1 MQPNARRAKYNSL
14 ECAALSALWLVAAWR
29 DLVQLKADTAYLD
42 VAQKRRQAAAYQSA
56 DKAAHSKELHLD
68 QASSINLPLECRRTR
83 KPQWSYNRFMT
94 FIHTLAIAMGASWV
108 SGINLYAA
116 VTTLG
121 LLGRFA
127 NLELPGELQVL
138 TSWWVI
144 GIGALLYVVEFVAD
158 KIPVVDSTWDV
169 VHTFIRV
176 PAGAVL
182 AATAFGDFDK
192 SVQVIA
198 FLLGGGL
205 ALSSHGTKA
214 ATRAVVNTSPEPVS
228 NIVVSSLE
236 DVLAV
241 VSILLSVFLPF
252 VLFAVVASGLVLS
265 FWLLPKVLRFF
276 RNVFRS
282 IRGFLIQPACNANC

>member
-1 MQPNARRAKYNSL
+1 M
-14 ECAALSALWLVAAWR
+14 
-29 DLVQLKADTAYLD
+29 D
-42 VAQKRRQAAAYQSA
+42 
-56 DKAAHSKELHLD
+56 
-68 QASSINLPLECRRTR
+68 
-83 KPQWSYNRFMT
+83 
-94 FIHTLAIAMGASWV
+94 FIHTLAIGMGASWV
-108 SGINLYAA
+108 SGINLYASVA
-116 VTTLG
+116 TLG
-121 LLGRFA
+121 LLGRFS

-144 GIGALLYVVEFVAD
+144 GIAAALYCVEFVAD
-158 KIPVVDSTWDV
+158 KIPIVDSTWDV

-214 ATRAVVNTSPEPVS
+214 ATRAIVNTSPEPVS
-228 NIVVSSLE
+228 NFVVSTLE

-241 VSILLSVFLPF
+241 GSILLAVFLPV
-252 VLFAVVASGLVLS
+252 VLFFVVAAGLLVS
-265 FWLLPKVLRFF
+265 AWLLPKVLRFF
-276 RNVFRS
+276 RKVARS
-282 IRGFLIQPACNANC
+282 IRGFLQPARA